1 MRENMVNIICI
12 HWQKYLQD
20 HTCLEYLAHSGALIK
35 GDTRKDGQQTTLA
48 QMSGRQG
55 LSFLKDSIIMLSA
68 ICLLLTKQR
77 LLSMAYLFTMG
88 LHSRWSVRIHQD
100 TALLQLDI
108 QETSLDFNS
117 NHTSSVS
124 PQISLT
130 CTHQAVPPT
139 STRIQAKRH
148 WLPTPVLIKAGRL
161 HLTLPAEGSVLL
173 LHVSPHM

>member
-1 MRENMVNIICI
+1 MPGSRQYGAIFLYMFYVQQLVMEQYTNHRLFTQELRLSPVQHRSSQPDDIGELQAKQQSGTQSAMRENMVNIICI

-88 LHSRWSVRIHQD
+88 LHSR
-100 TALLQLDI
+100 
-108 QETSLDFNS
+108 
-117 NHTSSVS
+117 
-124 PQISLT
+124 
-130 CTHQAVPPT
+130 
-139 STRIQAKRH
+139 
-148 WLPTPVLIKAGRL
+148 
-161 HLTLPAEGSVLL
+161 
-173 LHVSPHM
+173 